1 MHLSDFTFDLPAES
15 IAQEPPLRRR
25 DSRLMVLDD
34 PARSASPMHHRF
46 PALLDYLSPGD
57 LVVFN
62 DTRVIQGR
70 CFATKPSGGRV
81 EIMAERITG
90 PKRLRA
96 WLRSRRAPAPGT
108 VLLPRDRLD
117 QGVDEAIV
125 DEAIV
130 ESQKESQKTPMPA
143 CRFVVEG
150 RKGELFDLEFE
161 GPGTVRDFLQAC
173 GSIPLPPYIRRK
185 ADSLDK
191 ERYQTV
197 YARHPGAVAAPTAGL
212 HFDEEMLEG
221 IAQRGVEV
229 GFLTLHVG
237 AGTFA
242 PLRGEDIEK
251 RTLHSEWM
259 EVSPELSAA
268 IARTK
273 ARGRRVV
280 AIGTTTLRALESAS
294 SSGQTKAMQS
304 ESDLFILPGYRFRC
318 VDMLLTNFHLP
329 RSSLLLLVCAFS
341 GTRRIL
347 DAYREAISSGY
358 RFYSYGDAMLL
369 FRSATD
375 DPSFAA
381 DPPISRDAPSDPDNP
396 YPNDPDR

>member
-1 MHLSDFTFDLPAES
+1 MHLSDFSFDLPAES

-25 DSRLMVLDD
+25 DSRLMVLGD
-34 PARSASPMHHRF
+34 PARSASPTHHRF
-46 PALLDYLSPGD
+46 PALLDHLSPGD
-57 LVVFN
+57 LVVLN

-96 WLRSRRAPAPGT
+96 WLRSRRAPPPGT
-108 VLLPRDRLD
+108 VLLPRDRAED
-117 QGVDEAIV
+117 QGIGEEIIGS
-125 DEAIV
+125 E
-130 ESQKESQKTPMPA
+130 EKPMKA
-143 CRFVVEG
+143 CRFVVGG
-150 RKGELFDLEFE
+150 RQGELFDLGFE
-161 GPGTVRDFLQAC
+161 GSGTVKDFLESC
-173 GSIPLPPYIRRK
+173 GSLPLPPYIRRE

-197 YARHPGAVAAPTAGL
+197 YARRPGAVAAPTAGL
-212 HFDEEMLEG
+212 HFDEEMLER
-221 IAQRGVEV
+221 IAEQGVDVE
-229 GFLTLHVG
+229 FLTLHVG

-251 RTLHSEWM
+251 RRLHGEWM
-259 EVSPELSAA
+259 EVSPELCAA
-268 IARTK
+268 IARTR
-273 ARGRRVV
+273 ARGGRVV

-294 SSGQTKAMQS
+294 SSGETKPMQS

-318 VDMLLTNFHLP
+318 VDILLTNFHLP

-347 DAYREAISSGY
+347 DAYKEAISSGY

-369 FRSATD
+369 FRSAADERSLTD
-375 DPSFAA
+375 DPS
-381 DPPISRDAPSDPDNP
+381 ISRDVEKSPRRRS
-396 YPNDPDR
+396 R